1 MREKVIYTI
10 ETNKMINCG
19 DAIIVGLS
27 GGPDSVCMLH
37 ILSSLRQ
44 LYDIKLYAVHLNHMI
59 RGEEADRDE
68 QFARKF
74 SNQLGVPFISRS
86 VDVPAY
92 AREHQMSEEE
102 AGRYQRYRLF
112 EEIAKKVG
120 AKRIAIA
127 HNMNDQAETV
137 IMHFLRGSGISGLG
151 GIKPVRAEC
160 YIRPLLY
167 CTREEI
173 EDYCSAQGL
182 NPMHDSTNNKD
193 IYARNK
199 LRLEFIPYIKE
210 NFNPNI
216 IECISKAS
224 DLARQDDDYL
234 NSRALIEM
242 EKLKRKDGLS
252 LSEFNLLHVSIKRR
266 IIRLAIEKVKGG
278 LNNIESKHIEDCI
291 DIISKGRTG
300 KYISLP
306 NEIICRIQYDS
317 FQILKKG
324 KTKDFEYELPNEGSV
339 HVAEADA
346 MVSTRLLKK
355 NDGHFCNDR
364 FIKYFDYDKIG
375 NGLVIR
381 NRRNG
386 DYICPNGM
394 KGTKKLKDYFI
405 DKKVPSDK
413 RQEALIIAAGSEV
426 LWLVGMR
433 DTRNYKID
441 EATENIIE
449 IRLERYKNE

>member
-68 QFARKF
+68 QFAREF
-74 SNQLGVPFISRS
+74 SNQLRVPFISRS

-306 NEIICRIQYDS
+306 DEIICRIQYDS

>member
-1 MREKVIYTI
+1 
-10 ETNKMINCG
+10 
-19 DAIIVGLS
+19 
-27 GGPDSVCMLH
+27 
-37 ILSSLRQ
+37 
-44 LYDIKLYAVHLNHMI
+44 
-59 RGEEADRDE
+59 
-68 QFARKF
+68 
-74 SNQLGVPFISRS
+74 
-86 VDVPAY
+86 
-92 AREHQMSEEE
+92 
-102 AGRYQRYRLF
+102 
-112 EEIAKKVG
+112 
-120 AKRIAIA
+120 
-127 HNMNDQAETV
+127 
-137 IMHFLRGSGISGLG
+137 
-151 GIKPVRAEC
+151 
-160 YIRPLLY
+160 
-167 CTREEI
+167 
-173 EDYCSAQGL
+173 
-182 NPMHDSTNNKD
+182 
-193 IYARNK
+193 
-199 LRLEFIPYIKE
+199 
-210 NFNPNI
+210 
-216 IECISKAS
+216 
-224 DLARQDDDYL
+224 
-234 NSRALIEM
+234 M

>member
-19 DAIIVGLS
+19 DGIVVGLS

-37 ILSSLRQ
+37 ILNSLRQ
-44 LYDIKLYAVHLNHMI
+44 LYDIRLYAVHLNHMI

-68 QFARKF
+68 QYAREF
-74 SNQLGVPFISRS
+74 SNQLGIPFISRS
-86 VDVPAY
+86 IDVPSFA
-92 AREHQMSEEE
+92 AEHQMSEEE
-102 AGRYQRYRLF
+102 AGRYQRYKLF
-112 EEIAKKVG
+112 EEIAQKVG

-137 IMHFLRGSGISGLG
+137 IMHFLRGSGISGMG
-151 GIKPVRAEC
+151 GIRPIRAGR
-160 YIRPLLY
+160 YIRPLIY

-173 EDYCSAQGL
+173 EAYCSEQGL
-182 NPMHDSTNNKD
+182 SPMHDSTNSED

-199 LRLEFIPYIKE
+199 LRLELMPYLQN

-216 IECISKAS
+216 IECISKAA

-234 NSRALIEM
+234 NSRALIEL
-242 EKLKRKDGLS
+242 EKIKKKDGIS
-252 LSEFNLLHVSIKRR
+252 VSEFNLLHISIKRR
-266 IIRLAIEKVKGG
+266 IIRLVIEKAKGS
-278 LNNIESKHIEDCI
+278 LDNIESKHIEDCI

-300 KYISLP
+300 KCISLP
-306 NEIICRIQYDS
+306 DGVICRIQYDC
-317 FQILKKG
+317 FQILKRNIIE
-324 KTKDFEYELPNEGSV
+324 DFQYSLPDSGIVYVN
-339 HVAEADA
+339 EADM
-346 MVSTRLLKK
+346 MVSTRLFRKK
-355 NDGHFCNDR
+355 DGQFFDDR

-375 NGLVIR
+375 NGLIIR

-386 DYICPNGM
+386 DYICPKGM

-413 RQEALIIAAGSEV
+413 RQSALIIAAGSEV
-426 LWLVGMR
+426 LWLIGMR

-441 EATENIIE
+441 EVTENIIE
-449 IRLERYKNE
+449 IKLERCKHE